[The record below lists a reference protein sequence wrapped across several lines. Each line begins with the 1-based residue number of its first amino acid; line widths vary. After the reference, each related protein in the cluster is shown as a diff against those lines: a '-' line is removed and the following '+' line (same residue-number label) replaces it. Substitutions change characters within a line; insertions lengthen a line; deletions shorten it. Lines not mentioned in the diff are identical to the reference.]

1 MKSVPCAG
9 VRGKL
14 PTYAAASAL
23 PYDPSPY
30 RLSGELGGGLLPAT
44 ESNGSFCV
52 GSIMCAT
59 RVCTRPEV
67 GSPNH
72 SQISAQNVGAPGQPS
87 PVKLKL
93 NAAPE
98 EMPFDAYEATLA
110 QSTVAFS
117 ALFRGQ

>member
-72 SQISAQNVGAPGQPS
+72 SQISAHQALQPS
-87 PVKLKL
+87 PVKLKS

-98 EMPFDAYEATLA
+98 EMPFDAYEASLA

-117 ALFRGQ
+117 AL